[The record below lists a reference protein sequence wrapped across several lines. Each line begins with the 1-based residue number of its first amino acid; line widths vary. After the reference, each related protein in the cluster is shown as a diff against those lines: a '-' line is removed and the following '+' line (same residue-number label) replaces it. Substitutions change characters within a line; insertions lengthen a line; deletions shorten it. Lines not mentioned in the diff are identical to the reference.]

1 MPSIGLGIYKPS
13 INVLLLSLL
22 LLISPLKFVL
32 FILLLLS
39 FYPTGFL
46 DLEKLLAFEINLW
59 NVFRLYCTRYRA
71 KCHGKIGHE
80 ENVA

>member
-1 MPSIGLGIYKPS
+1 MPSVGLDIYKPS

-46 DLEKLLAFEINLW
+46 DLEKLLAFEINL
-59 NVFRLYCTRYRA
+59 
-71 KCHGKIGHE
+71 
-80 ENVA
+80 